1 MKILVIG
8 GTRFLGRHLVEAGLR
23 RAHQL
28 TLFHRGQHQAPAL
41 KNVET
46 ILGDRN
52 HDLDKLSG
60 RNWDA
65 VIDTC
70 GFLPRSIKKSTERLS
85 SSIGVYVFIS
95 SQSVYADVSLPG
107 IDETAPLK
115 TLTAEQLDQAN
126 AIDDSSGS
134 AYGQLYGGLKALCEE
149 ALLQTISDRA
159 LIIRPGLIVGPH
171 DYTDRFTY
179 WVMRVARGGEVLTP
193 GPPDRFV
200 QFIDARD
207 LAEWIMSMVERK
219 RRGIYNASG
228 SPGTI
233 TMENVLTESNNLNA
247 GTAVFTWVTEEF
259 LLQEKVAAW
268 SEMPLWLP
276 VDVAPHLKG
285 FMFINSAR
293 AFSEGLEL
301 RSLGTI
307 TRDIYNWRRTEHFAM
322 AAGMDAEKEKTLLQK
337 WRQRAE
343 DEVG

>member
-23 RAHQL
+23 HAHHL

-41 KNVET
+41 TEVEI

-52 HDLDKLSG
+52 HDLDKLTG
-60 RNWDA
+60 QTWDA

-70 GFLPRSIKKSTERLS
+70 GFLPRSVKASSERLS

-95 SQSVYADVSLPG
+95 SQSVYADVSIPG
-107 IDETAPLK
+107 VDETAPLK
-115 TLTAEQLDQAN
+115 TLTPEQLEEAN
-126 AIDDSSGS
+126 AIDDSSGT
-134 AYGQLYGGLKALCEE
+134 AYGQLYGGLKALCEQ

-179 WVMRVARGGEVLTP
+179 WVMRVARGGEVLAP

-207 LAEWIMSMVERK
+207 LAEWIMSMIERT
-219 RRGIYNASG
+219 RSGIYNASG

-233 TMENVLTESNNLNA
+233 TMENVLTESNKVNA
-247 GTAVFTWVTEEF
+247 GSAVFTWVTEDF
-259 LLQEKVAAW
+259 LLQEKVSAW

-276 VDVAPHLKG
+276 VDAAPHLKG
-285 FMFINSAR
+285 FMFINSGK
-293 AFSEGLEL
+293 AFSEGLEP
-301 RSLGTI
+301 RSLGQI
-307 TRDIYNWRRTEHFAM
+307 THDLYNWRRTEHFAM
-322 AAGMDAEKEKTLLQK
+322 AAGMDPEKEKTLLHK
-337 WRQRAE
+337 WRNVLRSR
-343 DEVG
+343 